1 MFPYPSG
8 PHILPSSVLD
18 AFSTEDRE
26 VARQRR
32 RRLSESRRLAKARV
46 RRGRLPTI
54 FEPMAGVGETMG
66 PSIDYLTAP
75 STSSSYDLGSSSGY
89 PRTSSTSSAP
99 YLSGV
104 SGSSNPYGPSYASNY
119 GVGEVGSHSLYPSP
133 SNRLPSNVSTTGS
146 YERSRQPSLAP
157 SISPNPDETIRIL
170 ENPRKP
176 QCFDH
181 GCNGRQFSTF
191 SNLLRHQREK
201 SGTASKSY
209 CPRCGAE
216 FTRTTARNGHMAHD
230 KCKPRPQN

>member
-1 MFPYPSG
+1 MSYPSG
-8 PHILPSSVLD
+8 PHVLPSSVLD
-18 AFSTEDRE
+18 AFSAEDRE

-46 RRGRLPTI
+46 RRTRLPTI
-54 FEPMAGVGETMG
+54 SEPMLGVGEDMG
-66 PSIDYLTAP
+66 PSIDFLAAP
-75 STSSSYDLGSSSGY
+75 STSSSYELGGSSGY
-89 PRTSSTSSAP
+89 ARTSSTSSAP

-104 SGSSNPYGPSYASNY
+104 SGSSNPYGPSYTSSY
-119 GVGEVGSHSLYPSP
+119 GVGDIGTHSLYPSP
-133 SNRLPSNVSTTGS
+133 SARLPSNVSTSGS
-146 YERSRQPSLAP
+146 YRTSRQPSLAP
-157 SISPNPDETIRIL
+157 SISPNPDDSIRIV

-201 SGTASKSY
+201 SGTATKSY

-230 KCKPRPQN
+230 KCKPRPQK